1 MQALVSRRRA
11 LKGAACTA
19 ALGAVPF
26 STLRTAV
33 AKAMDDQ
40 ETVTWSAC
48 TVNCGSRCPVR
59 VVTKNKQIIRIETDN
74 TGRPEACNFG
84 NDQPQVRACLRGRSI
99 KQRVYSKDRLLY
111 PMKRVGERGEGKFER
126 ISWDQALD
134 EIADKLKDVIKK
146 YGNEAVF
153 INHGSGNNGI
163 AMNSRKC
170 AQRFFNLI
178 GGNLNFHS
186 DYSAGQFQMAWPY
199 LYGSFSATGYTSA
212 ALSQDTNVG
221 SYMEQIANA
230 KLYVAFGNNPAVTR
244 ASGGGQSYGLTC
256 ALGKG
261 KPRVIMI
268 DPIYTDSMLGNEDEW
283 VPIRPGTDAALVEGM
298 AYVMIKEN
306 LVDQAFLDKYCI
318 GYDEKTL
325 PKSAPKGSD
334 YKSYILGKGADK
346 TPKTPLWASRI
357 TNVPVETIERLAKE
371 IATTK
376 PCFISQG
383 WGPQRRM
390 NGETQSTSIA
400 MLALLTGQVGLP
412 GTNTGAREGDSYGID
427 TGLPTG
433 KNPVKVSFPIFLWP
447 KAVIDAKSMTSK
459 NAAVRGADH
468 LSHNI
473 KFIWNT
479 QGNTLIN
486 QHGGINQLRKIL
498 EDDKLVETI
507 VVVDNQMTPSAKFA
521 DYVLPDTMNQEID
534 ELEGDAYAVGD
545 YNYLIACPKA
555 ADILW
560 DQRPNFEIMREMA
573 KRFGVE
579 DKYTEG
585 RTYKEWLRWGYE
597 QTLQKAKGLADAD
610 KFPSFDKFWAQGFIK
625 YRMGNDDGI
634 VLKAFR
640 EDPKKNPLPTPSGK
654 IEIYSE
660 RLAEIAKNWELPKEK
675 GQEIHP
681 IPQFIATKEMLG
693 QGDATEKKYP
703 LELYGYHGAGR
714 THSTYHNVP
723 WLRAAH
729 PDQLMINPIDA
740 KPRGIKSGDRVRV
753 FNDRGVLEIEA
764 FVTNR
769 IIPHLVAMPQ
779 GAWYSPDKDG
789 VDKGSCINTLT
800 MLDATPLAKGNPSHT
815 NLVEVKKI

>member
-99 KQRVYSKDRLLY
+99 KQRVYSKDRLIY

-134 EIADKLKDVIKK
+134 EIADKLKSVIKK

-244 ASGGGQSYGLTC
+244 ASGGGQTWELAE
-256 ALGKG
+256 ALRIGKA
-261 KPRVIMI
+261 RMVVI
-268 DPIYTDSMLGNEDEW
+268 DPIRTDSLAGRDSEW
-283 VPIRPGTDAALVEGM
+283 VPIRPGTDAALAAGM
-298 AYVMIKEN
+298 AYVMITEN
-306 LVDQAFLDKYCI
+306 LVDQKFLDTYCI

-400 MLALLTGQVGLP
+400 MMALLTGQVGLP

-610 KFPSFDKFWAQGFIK
+610 KFPCFDKFWAQGFIK